1 MEPNDRHEVA
11 DYLQNEAANCQD
23 AELGDKLMEAADVLR
38 SEAGTPMPR
47 PSANPA
53 SVRFSVEAMW
63 IGESRFPE
71 GHPSSLMNDI
81 NGAFA
86 EATSDSLIV
95 IDNLAAV
102 DLTQA
107 REDWRLAMVES
118 LRRDLDHVTTLYRN
132 AMQIATTLTFEEG

>member
-1 MEPNDRHEVA
+1 MTTPNDRH
-11 DYLQNEAANCQD
+11 
-23 AELGDKLMEAADVLR
+23 
-38 SEAGTPMPR
+38 PMH
-47 PSANPA
+47 PA
-53 SVRFSVEAMW
+53 SVRFSAEAMW

-81 NGAFA
+81 SSAFA

-95 IDNLAAV
+95 MDNLAAV

-118 LRRDLDHVTTLYRN
+118 LRRDLDHVATLYQN
-132 AMQIATTLTFEEG
+132 AMQIATTLTFEEGQ